1 MKKICF
7 AAATLLAASSALAA
21 PITSFN
27 NLDFDAGVSNIGGF
41 DAPNDV
47 PGWTNNTPVVDSG
60 VEGPGAWWGPYDNYA
75 AFMASGDS
83 AYTMSTHTI
92 QAGEVFNISF
102 HAMQWQWTGAGQWT
116 ASLFYDTPS
125 NIIGSYTQGGL
136 PDNGTWTAFADPVGI
151 AATPA
156 SVGGTLG
163 ILLQSTGTGIAQID
177 EITVDVAIPEPV
189 SSVMVGV
196 CGAALVLARR
206 RSAR

>member
-47 PGWTNNTPVVDSG
+47 PGWTNNSPVVDSG
-60 VEGPGAWWGPYDNYA
+60 VEGPGAWWGPYDNHA
-75 AFMASGDS
+75 AFMAPNDSG
-83 AYTMSTHTI
+83 YTMSTHTI
-92 QAGEVFNISF
+92 QAGEVFHISF

-125 NIIGSYTQGGL
+125 NIIGSYTQGGFPTTAPGLRSRTPSGLQPL
-136 PDNGTWTAFADPVGI
+136 PP
-151 AATPA
+151 
-156 SVGGTLG
+156 
-163 ILLQSTGTGIAQID
+163 
-177 EITVDVAIPEPV
+177 
-189 SSVMVGV
+189 
-196 CGAALVLARR
+196 
-206 RSAR
+206 RSAAHSASS